1 MLPNARVAATADAL
15 RALSCGYYSQLSH
28 IALCCFNNERKHTP
42 GLCMKSS
49 GAVWVDKNKLPQRNA
64 TI

>member
-1 MLPNARVAATADAL
+1 MLPNARVAATDDAL

-42 GLCMKSS
+42 R
-49 GAVWVDKNKLPQRNA
+49 AVYEKQRGSLG
-64 TI
+64 